1 MKENI
6 NINKWSEKINL
17 LITTFTLYE
26 PEINDYKNCGKKITD
41 IYGQIQLYIND
52 PKLIYIGNPLD
63 VFILPELES
72 DKIYNEAFNKIL
84 YNYYTPL
91 FTVNELKNPEFLRL
105 VIDYRDLLKR
115 TTLIKIDNCRDK
127 NPILENFKKIQQFP
141 ELDVNH
147 IDRKA
152 QIEGQT
158 YIHNYFKQISQSKP
172 KSQSKSKSQSQSKSQ
187 SNPVLN
193 QTKIIQYYNP
203 DVSLSRLSTD
213 KRKITSYFTPINS
226 RNSFI

>member
-1 MKENI
+1 MKEDKI
-6 NINKWSEKINL
+6 IENINKWSEKINL

-26 PEINDYKNCGKKITD
+26 PEINDYKNCGKKITG

-63 VFILPELES
+63 VFILPELKS
-72 DKIYNEAFNKIL
+72 DKKYNEAFNKIL
-84 YNYYTPL
+84 YDYYTPS
-91 FTVNELKNPEFLRL
+91 FKVNDLKNPEFLRL

-127 NPILENFKKIQQFP
+127 NPILENFKKIQPFP

-158 YIHNYFKQISQSKP
+158 YIHNYYKQISQSKP
-172 KSQSKSKSQSQSKSQ
+172 KSQLKSQLKSQSK
-187 SNPVLN
+187 PALN
-193 QTKIIQYYNP
+193 QTKITKYYNP

-213 KRKITSYFTPINS
+213 KSKITSYFTNES
-226 RNSFI
+226 K